1 MLSFRGQ
8 KIYLL
13 ARRYPSASER
23 LVFFAFRFFY
33 FSVCFRFISFS
44 FSSVLSPCVPFFL
57 YFHFNGLSPFYV
69 CILDIV
75 NEVSLSLCLNLCFL
89 LLLSLLSLCFT
100 LHFSLSLSSFSPN
113 FCLDFYVDFFFC
125 FTFFCVET
133 FVCVFSS
140 KSQHLYTF
148 FLLLKTNSK
157 LLCFWT
163 ESLSN
168 CCNRSGIYYFI
179 TRNSK
184 KPIVLKC
191 KIPSCFESPLET
203 LSLSLPTNNFS
214 NIIHGTNRKKLT
226 RIMWHSIKFTWNI
239 QCCHSILANF
249 PTWNFSVMQ
258 LLFFIYIH
266 LLVCFFQL
274 NQPHAPYPPTYRYP
288 LTFFLICTKFCLFHC
303 FHFISHIITNRTF

>member
-1 MLSFRGQ
+1 MDLLSSNQ
-8 KIYLL
+8 IKTNKNILKKTKPKTNINTL
-13 ARRYPSASER
+13 II
-23 LVFFAFRFFY
+23 FAFARHFVCKTRINGVKLSGPKDLPVSTALPKRIRKVGVLCIPVLLFFRL
-33 FSVCFRFISFS
+33 FSFHLFLFLVCFVSLCS
-44 FSSVLSPCVPFFL
+44 FFL

-113 FCLDFYVDFFFC
+113 FCLDFCVDFFFC

-203 LSLSLPTNNFS
+203 LSLSLPS
-214 NIIHGTNRKKLT
+214 D
-226 RIMWHSIKFTWNI
+226 
-239 QCCHSILANF
+239 
-249 PTWNFSVMQ
+249 
-258 LLFFIYIH
+258 
-266 LLVCFFQL
+266 
-274 NQPHAPYPPTYRYP
+274 
-288 LTFFLICTKFCLFHC
+288 
-303 FHFISHIITNRTF
+303 